1 MKRSSQTYEALL
13 ADMGADIAILRSEL
27 EARTEEIRRRDHIIA
42 GFIERLPE
50 LPAGDHP
57 QQMPQE
63 RDPATLRGD
72 QPAQA
77 PGWPASWTG
86 YGVFSGRERRACLS
100 IERIRGKERSR
111 GALTPHLRVA
121 RQSCAAAAHRRLRRS

>member
-1 MKRSSQTYEALL
+1 
-13 ADMGADIAILRSEL
+13 MGADIAFLRSEL

-77 PGWPASWTG
+77 PLAS
-86 YGVFSGRERRACLS
+86 LMD
-100 IERIRGKERSR
+100 
-111 GALTPHLRVA
+111 RV
-121 RQSCAAAAHRRLRRS
+121 RRLLGQGEARLPLDREDQGQGEKPWCTHAPSPGCSSVLR